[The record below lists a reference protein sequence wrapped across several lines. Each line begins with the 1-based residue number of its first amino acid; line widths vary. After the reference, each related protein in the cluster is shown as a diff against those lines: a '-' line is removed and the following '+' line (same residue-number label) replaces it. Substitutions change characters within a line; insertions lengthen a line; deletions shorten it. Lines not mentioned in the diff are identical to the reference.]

1 MANASLVGN
10 ASKFGDLKQRIFFLI
25 GALIVYRIGAHVP
38 VPGINPVE
46 LAKLFQSSQTGLLDM
61 FNIYRSGCQVH
72 TFYYLHPHTGIYI
85 IIGIQHKAR
94 RSFRATCMPIISFFD
109 PSH

>member
-1 MANASLVGN
+1 MESREQLVAFDVFSLTCQSGMVRFAPWMTVHLMIYTHIQTFIPKNRNAC
-10 ASKFGDLKQRIFFLI
+10 
-25 GALIVYRIGAHVP
+25 
-38 VPGINPVE
+38 
-46 LAKLFQSSQTGLLDM
+46 LLDM
-61 FNIYRSGCQVH
+61 FNIYRSGYQVH
-72 TFYYLHPHTGIYI
+72 TFYYLDPHTGIYI